1 MNKKSNWR
9 GEETQQNVAQRV
21 FDVTSKFI
29 GVIDILELNIRE
41 VDQIAPQLRD
51 AHTALKNYPS
61 LPPTYQGLN
70 ILTKWV
76 GIMDQ
81 KKVTDDLS
89 EDEIRQ
95 LKYEV

>member
-1 MNKKSNWR
+1 
-9 GEETQQNVAQRV
+9 V